1 MCCAVRRAVD
11 KSTGIRKRRGR
22 KKGDGYNDDRARGGD
37 DGEVDDRKWLAAVQL
52 ATTALAEADGDLA
65 RIGESQALQAA
76 LVATLNRAR
85 KASYTQLY
93 QQVTAD
99 PTVAVDLINTSVWYF
114 AHAPVTKLLGLPTA
128 TNAEK
133 RLCLRIIDDVLVNVA
148 PLQPIPTQ
156 SKAVQEWYQ
165 RTFTHR
171 RDDDECYF
179 FRGVKWSRTGERLTD
194 KLRPPTLGQYN
205 TVMAN
210 GRPTNDDT
218 PICDGALLPW
228 IPQLCELEVLE
239 AWGRAHKLH
248 LCGIAGHKSRHHFT
262 DRGIQYDGIEDVV
275 IRALDAQYRSTMRAP
290 LSRGLVDR
298 CGSVDP
304 EPFTYVANESE
315 LGGSMSFAEQ
325 LVCLNKLK
333 LSDAIVENVG
343 LAIANDQR
351 EKALNYVACGHC
363 NIDTLSVQHAV
374 HDDGYNLVLVTSDI
388 TASRREQTYPCRVAF
403 RVDDNG
409 KACSWVVS
417 PVSKCSCVVWECYCA
432 HQLALLAFVAAIDVL
447 AQRVVAKGTTTAPA
461 SAPPA
466 APAAP
471 RNNKKTKRKK
481 TLTRS
486 PTSGHDTPRRSLARW
501 TAQP

>member
-99 PTVAVDLINTSVWYF
+99 STVAVDLINTSVWYF
-114 AHAPVTKLLGLPTA
+114 AHAPVTKLLGPPTA

-179 FRGVKWSRTGERLTD
+179 FRGVKWSRTGVRLTD

-304 EPFTYVANESE
+304 EPFTYVANDSE
-315 LGGSMSFAEQ
+315 LGGGMPFAEQ

-409 KACSWVVS
+409 TACSWL
-417 PVSKCSCVVWECYCA
+417 EA
-432 HQLALLAFVAAIDVL
+432 
-447 AQRVVAKGTTTAPA
+447 
-461 SAPPA
+461 
-466 APAAP
+466 
-471 RNNKKTKRKK
+471 
-481 TLTRS
+481 
-486 PTSGHDTPRRSLARW
+486 
-501 TAQP
+501 